1 MQVPRHY
8 AGTNTLCRY
17 FCLMQYLDIIQ
28 VPLPCAG
35 TNTLC
40 RYLCLMQYLDI
51 IQVPLPYAGTYTLC
65 RYFCLMQYLYLVQV
79 PTTVLKTKNPLLRLK
94 YVLTCKNSCKSAVVQ
109 GGEPESHEAE
119 KDLEPQGEGDSIV

>member
-1 MQVPRHY
+1 
-8 AGTNTLCRY
+8 
-17 FCLMQYLDIIQ
+17 MQYLDIIQ

>member
-1 MQVPRHY
+1 MQILLPYAVPRHY
-8 AGTNTLCRY
+8 T
-17 FCLMQYLDIIQ
+17 
-28 VPLPCAG
+28 G